1 MILSIHLNGAV
12 LVSVHALSLSLL
24 CLPLVLST
32 VYNFC
37 AWDCF
42 CSPCSINIIAHSDC
56 SV

>member
-32 VYNFC
+32 VYNSCMAPDKKKMDSNHLFSY
-37 AWDCF
+37 ALLGF
-42 CSPCSINIIAHSDC
+42 
-56 SV
+56 